1 MEREYVQSSNLRSI
15 GYDVNNSTLEVEFNN
30 GRIWQYYDVLESTF
44 YELKSAS
51 SVGQYFNANIKGSYP
66 ESQVG

>member
-1 MEREYVQSSNLRSI
+1 MEREYIQSTNLKSI
-15 GYDVNNSTLEVEFNN
+15 GYDSNSSTLEVEFIN
-30 GRIWQYYDVLESTF
+30 GAIWQYYDVFESTY

-51 SVGQYFNANIKGSYP
+51 SVGKYFNANIKGSHS